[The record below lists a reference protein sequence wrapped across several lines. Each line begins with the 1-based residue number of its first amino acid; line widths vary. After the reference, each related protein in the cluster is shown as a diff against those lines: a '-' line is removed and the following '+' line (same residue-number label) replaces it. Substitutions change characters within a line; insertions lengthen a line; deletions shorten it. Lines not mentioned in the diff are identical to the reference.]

1 MKKLTPSYR
10 VFLLTK
16 SAVVIKK
23 RNRLTKL
30 VAKKKQAIKSGRR
43 RRGVTTIKIFAPE
56 NFVLGYMNKDTKKGK
71 PESRGKLLHFIHK
84 VKNALAEGMKV
95 HVSFKD
101 TKLLAPSGTL
111 IFVAEIEKILG
122 KYPGKIS
129 IDYPNDDVVEQLFQH
144 IGLLE
149 RLGLTP
155 RKSITAENVRH
166 WSYVYGTT
174 VDTTAFISLFAK
186 YSSNLSEDVRS
197 GLFEG
202 MSEAV
207 TNSIQHAYPCEH
219 SNGCN
224 CEKGWWMFSK
234 QTENILTVVMY
245 DTGIGI
251 PASLKNKPEFK
262 ERLAAPYR
270 RYKKRQETMLIDIA
284 VESNRTSTRLPHRGK
299 GLPDML
305 EFVKE
310 GHVGE
315 FKILSGAG
323 AFSYTAQDQ
332 VERGRDFEIPVG
344 GTLIQWELPITVLS

>member
-1 MKKLTPSYR
+1 MKKLTISYR
-10 VFLLTK
+10 EFLLMK
-16 SAVVIKK
+16 SVATIKE
-23 RNRLTKL
+23 RNRLTRFIVKKRQLIKL
-30 VAKKKQAIKSGRR
+30 GQKKKRQASIKL
-43 RRGVTTIKIFAPE
+43 FAPE
-56 NFVLGYMNKDTKKGK
+56 CFVLGYTNKDTKKGK
-71 PESRGKLLHFIHK
+71 PESRGKLLHFIHRIK
-84 VKNALAEGMKV
+84 AALAEGQKV
-95 HVSFKD
+95 QISFQD

-111 IFVAEIEKILG
+111 IFVAEIEQILG
-122 KYPGKIS
+122 KYPGRIS

-166 WSYVYGTT
+166 WSYVYGNT

-219 SNGCN
+219 LGGCN

-245 DTGIGI
+245 DMGIGI

-315 FKILSGAG
+315 FKIFSGAG

-332 VERGRDFEIPVG
+332 VERGRDFEMPVN